1 MKVLHIHHL
10 YRPFGGGER
19 YLLDL
24 CNILEE
30 RGHETVIVSS
40 RHDRNYHIERRKEY
54 FIDNSFGL
62 KSGLKMW
69 KVVRNIVCQ
78 ENPDLIHLHE
88 TLVFLSPF
96 IIKRLM
102 RLKPAV
108 QSLHTSFYFCPKG
121 SKILP
126 DHEICYH
133 AMGTRCITGGCLREI
148 NFRLTLNML
157 WRKWVTRN
165 ADCVVVPSQYLQEE
179 AVRNGISPE
188 KVRVVAHFT
197 GKNLSNEYLEPEA
210 NAILFVG
217 RTDPLKGIRELI
229 SALSL
234 IKEKTWKAYILGI
247 GDSLHEYEKAAQ
259 DAGIKE
265 RVFFLNNLDYT
276 DLDTYYQKTSVVVFP
291 SMSPESFGLVGI
303 EAMSFGR
310 PVVAFDVGGPR
321 EWLEDGKTGFLV
333 KRGDIEGLSLRIA
346 HLLGNASLAKKMGL
360 EGQKRVNER
369 YRKEVHFNRLFTL
382 YEEVIQRRCKEG
394 K

>member
-10 YRPFGGGER
+10 YRSFGGGEQ

-30 RGHETVIVSS
+30 KGHRTVIISS
-40 RHDRNYHIERRKEY
+40 RHQKNYHREGRREY
-54 FIDNSFGL
+54 FIDSSFGL

-69 KVVRNIVCQ
+69 KAVRDIVCQ

-96 IIKRLM
+96 IIRKLM
-102 RLKPAV
+102 RFKPTV
-108 QSLHTSFYFCPKG
+108 QTLHTSFYFCPKG

-126 DHEICYH
+126 NQEICSY
-133 AMGTRCITGGCLREI
+133 AMGCKCITSGCLREI
-148 NFRLTLNML
+148 NLRLALNML
-157 WRKWVTRN
+157 WRKWVTRKV
-165 ADCVVVPSQYLQEE
+165 DCVVVPSQYIKEE
-179 AVRNGISPE
+179 AVRNRIASE
-188 KVRVVAHFT
+188 KVTVIPHFT
-197 GKNLSNEYLEPEA
+197 EKNLRNEYVEPEG
-210 NAILFVG
+210 NTILFVG

-229 SALSL
+229 GALSF
-234 IKEKTWKAYILGI
+234 IRAKTWKAYILLT
-247 GDSLHEYEKAAQ
+247 GDGLEEYEKMAQ

-276 DLDTYYQKTSVVVFP
+276 DLDKYYQKASVLVFP

-321 EWLEDGKTGFLV
+321 EWLVDGKTGFLV
-333 KRGDIEGLSLRIA
+333 KRGDVKGLSLRMDQ
-346 HLLGNASLAKKMGL
+346 LLGESLMAKKMGL